1 MYSYEFRKYNN
12 GLLTD
17 FPSAQMTAPTPTLG
31 SSGIATNKLHSDMFH
46 LFKPSDGWFNLFQLV
61 LLALKHKHII
71 NPFKK

>member
-31 SSGIATNKLHSDMFH
+31 SSGIATNNTQTCSICL
-46 LFKPSDGWFNLFQLV
+46 NLQMGGSTYFSLSC
-61 LLALKHKHII
+61 
-71 NPFKK
+71 